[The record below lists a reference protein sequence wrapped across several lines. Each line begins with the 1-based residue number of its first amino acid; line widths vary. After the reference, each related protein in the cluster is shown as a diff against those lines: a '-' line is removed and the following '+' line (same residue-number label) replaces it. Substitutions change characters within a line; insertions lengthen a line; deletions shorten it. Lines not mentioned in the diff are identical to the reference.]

1 MDEYFKE
8 CVKDFKVPKGWEN
21 CSYHHDACPS
31 YFYNEL
37 QVFVDHP
44 NPSERDSADIK
55 RYSVFNED
63 QDMLLHTDDFQEVK
77 TFVEKK

>member
-31 YFYNEL
+31 FMYKNYQILVNHYNPKKRECKNAKRFCIFNDDYEEL
-37 QVFVDHP
+37 LYTD
-44 NPSERDSADIK
+44 N
-55 RYSVFNED
+55 FNEV
-63 QDMLLHTDDFQEVK
+63 LSFLK
-77 TFVEKK
+77 